1 MSVDLHRQ
9 VEELMAQADHA
20 KSQHRP
26 DEAMRICLNA
36 APLEEAAYRH
46 IPEDRPR
53 TRGIIAISA
62 VALYR
67 DGGAPGQAIRLAHE
81 VLATSAPVPPDAR
94 DDLYELIT
102 EIRLQELEP
111 SLDFLLGPHV
121 FDVSFAGGL
130 ADSGYA
136 PIEAVSLKLQQLRNF
151 LLRVA
156 EWQNHDAFRVKGSA
170 NKKVEQMCRPV
181 MSQPSLGSFRFKLR
195 FAAPRQPELPGMETV
210 LPDKVAI
217 HFLDIVDAVTV
228 GAAERLENQVRDE
241 QYRTTFVKMVRG
253 LVPAGDEIENI
264 QIDRVSGDGGTVQSA
279 TISQQTGN
287 LIRRS
292 FPMLAPKND
301 MDRVEEAGILR
312 ALNLDTRYLTIVREN
327 EKVRFRF
334 DQGVILDDVV
344 GPFVN
349 HRVRAIGYKK
359 GSQNYVQ
366 DVLPD
371 PDGGSSPS

>member
-26 DEAMRICLNA
+26 DEAKRFYLSA
-36 APLEEAAYRH
+36 APLEEAAFHH

-67 DGGAPGQAIRLAHE
+67 DGGATAQAIRLAHE
-81 VLATSAPVPPDAR
+81 ILAASAPLPSDAR
-94 DDLYELIT
+94 NELYELIT

-111 SLDFLLGPHV
+111 SLDFVLGPHV

-136 PIEAVSLKLQQLRNF
+136 PIEAVSLKLQQFRNF

-156 EWQNHDAFRVKGSA
+156 EWQNHDTFRVKGSA
-170 NKKVEQMCRPV
+170 SKFVEQMCRPV

-195 FAAPRQPELPGMETV
+195 FAAPKQPQLPGMETI

-217 HFLDIVDAVTV
+217 HFLDIVDAVAV
-228 GAAERLENQVRDE
+228 GAAERLEGQVPDD

-253 LVPAGDEIENI
+253 LIPSGDEIENI
-264 QIDRVSGDGGTVQSA
+264 QISRVSGDGGTVQST
-279 TISQQTGN
+279 TISQQTGT

-312 ALNLDTRYLTIVREN
+312 ALNLDTRYLTIVKES

-334 DQGVILDDVV
+334 DKGVILDDVV

-366 DVLPD
+366 DILPE
-371 PDGGSSPS
+371 PDRGSSPS